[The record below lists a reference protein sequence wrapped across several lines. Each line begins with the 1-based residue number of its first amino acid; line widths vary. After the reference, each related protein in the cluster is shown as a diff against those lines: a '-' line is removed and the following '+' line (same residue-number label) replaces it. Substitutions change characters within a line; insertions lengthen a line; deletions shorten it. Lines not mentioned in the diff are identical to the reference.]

1 MAHAVRMM
9 TLEDIPSARVLW
21 SGCGGVELA
30 EGDRPDQLARYL
42 ARNPGLST
50 VATDEAG
57 NLVGAVLC
65 GHDGRRG
72 FVYHLAV
79 ASGCR
84 GHGVGREIMRRSL
97 AGLKAEGI
105 ERVLLFVSADNP
117 DGERFWLRQGWQDMS
132 FAKPM
137 GFDL

>member
-1 MAHAVRMM
+1 MIAADLV
-9 TLEDIPSARVLW
+9 SARQLW
-21 SGCGGVELA
+21 AEAEGIEIA
-30 EGDRPDQLARYL
+30 EGDRPEELARYL

-57 NLVGAVLC
+57 NVIGAVLC

-79 ASGCR
+79 ASAHR
-84 GHGVGREIMRRSL
+84 GRGLGRAMMQRSL
-97 AGLKAEGI
+97 AGLKKAGVS
-105 ERVLLFVSADNP
+105 RALLLVAADNAGGR
-117 DGERFWLRQGWQDMS
+117 DFWLRQGWEDMS
-132 FAKPM
+132 FAQPM

>member
-1 MAHAVRMM
+1 MIAADLV
-9 TLEDIPSARVLW
+9 SARQLW
-21 SGCGGVELA
+21 AEAEGIEIA
-30 EGDRPDQLARYL
+30 EGDRPEELARYL

-57 NLVGAVLC
+57 NVIGAVLC

-79 ASGCR
+79 ASAHR
-84 GHGVGREIMRRSL
+84 GRGLGRAMMQRSL
-97 AGLKAEGI
+97 AGLKAAGVS
-105 ERVLLFVSADNP
+105 RALLLVAADNAGGR
-117 DGERFWLRQGWQDMS
+117 DFWLRQGWEDMS
-132 FAKPM
+132 FAQPM